1 MSDIAKWALLVAGAV
16 ALIALIVALPIAEYI
31 NPTEFGNLIGELA
44 SLAGDV
50 FQSGR
55 GIVNNFLTPFGIT
68 VLSGLI
74 IWLLAKGFLTMG
86 IKIGVWVYNWIF
98 K

>member
-16 ALIALIVALPIAEYI
+16 ALIALIVALPVAEYI
-31 NPTEFGNLIGELA
+31 NPSEFGNLVGDFVG
-44 SLAGDV
+44 LAGDV
-50 FQSGR
+50 LQSGR
-55 GIVNNFLTPFGIT
+55 GLINNFLTPFGVG

-74 IWLLAKGFLTMG
+74 IWLLAKNFLTMG